1 MESFNA
7 MLQSV
12 ISAMALSAWMLIVTI
27 IFSITNLRKS
37 R

>member
-12 ISAMALSAWMLIVTI
+12 ISAMVLSTWMLIDTI
-27 IFSITNLRKS
+27 IFSFTYLRKS